1 MPRLALSL
9 KKEAIYQIPFL
20 LSYDHYFCVIK
31 RLRWGEERKWCPR
44 KILFDLDAMLT
55 ALSWF
60 FLVCRLGG
68 AREVY
73 LFPQSFWLNFWKRG
87 GTNRSKRCVGSLYWE
102 RTVKF
107 HPKNSNISHV
117 SGPSFSN
124 VWDSGQESFSF
135 EFYSIREGSRLAI
148 SMPVRSPFSNLLLVY
163 IEVLLS
169 ILWFEKIIY
178 LVGSMVPNWKESVL
192 TIFRRETKIW
202 WSILPLDFFR

>member
-1 MPRLALSL
+1 MEGRKKMMPAKNIIWSWCH
-9 KKEAIYQIPFL
+9 AHCPFL
-20 LSYDHYFCVIK
+20 VFFSVQTW
-31 RLRWGEERKWCPR
+31 WGQRS
-44 KILFDLDAMLT
+44 LFI
-55 ALSWF
+55 S
-60 FLVCRLGG
+60 
-68 AREVY
+68 REFVTQ
-73 LFPQSFWLNFWKRG
+73 LLEAG
-87 GTNRSKRCVGSLYWE
+87 GTNRSKRCVGNLYWE

-148 SMPVRSPFSNLLLVY
+148 SMPVRSLFSNLLLIY